1 MRTKKGCPIFK
12 INRSDGRHSNG
23 AVYER
28 TPEELNGFAILHE
41 DQKEKRKYGVLFHM
55 MREFYKHKY
64 KSPRLF
70 KVGENDFHESP
81 KCLIIHFS
89 IK

>member
-41 DQKEKRKYGVLFHM
+41 DQKEKRGYGVLLHSDERM
-55 MREFYKHKY
+55 
-64 KSPRLF
+64 L
-70 KVGENDFHESP
+70 
-81 KCLIIHFS
+81 
-89 IK
+89 

>member
-12 INRSDGRHSNG
+12 INRSDGRRING

-28 TPEELNGFAILHE
+28 TPEEYNGFAILHE
-41 DQKEKRKYGVLFHM
+41 DKKEKRGYGVLLHITK
-55 MREFYKHKY
+55 EYYKHKY
-64 KSPRLF
+64 KSPRLL
-70 KVGENDFHESP
+70 KVGENDFHGSP
-81 KCLIIHFS
+81 KCLIIYFT

>member
-28 TPEELNGFAILHE
+28 TPEELNGFAILHD
-41 DQKEKRKYGVLFHM
+41 DQRGYGVLLHM
-55 MREFYKHKY
+55 MREYYKQ
-64 KSPRLF
+64 
-70 KVGENDFHESP
+70 
-81 KCLIIHFS
+81 I
-89 IK
+89 